1 MTNETRKLIKS
12 QLDSLKADFG
22 VKEVYYKEA
31 NDKKLFPHVVFYFD
45 GVNSYSED
53 NNRLDYRLIVD
64 VWDKGPSSIL
74 AENITDAVI
83 KLFKKANLP
92 QEEILPTMYL
102 ESSRSV
108 LDEDKDLKHNQIRF
122 TIQNYER

>member
-22 VKEVYYKEA
+22 VKEVYFKIADNKQLY
-31 NDKKLFPHVVFYFD
+31 PHVVFNFD
-45 GVNSYSED
+45 GINAYNED
-53 NNRLDYRLIVD
+53 NNRLDYRLVVD
-64 VWDKGPSSIL
+64 IWDKGHSSTKV
-74 AENITDAVI
+74 EDITDAVI
-83 KLFKKANLP
+83 EKLKKSNLP
-92 QEEILPTMYL
+92 QRDILPTFYL

-108 LDEDKDLKHNQIRF
+108 IDEDKNIKHNQIRF